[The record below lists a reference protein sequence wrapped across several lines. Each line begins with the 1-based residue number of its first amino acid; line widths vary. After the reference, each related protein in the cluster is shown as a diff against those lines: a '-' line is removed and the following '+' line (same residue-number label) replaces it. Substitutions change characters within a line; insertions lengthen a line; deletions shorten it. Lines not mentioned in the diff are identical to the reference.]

1 MQGGAGTVAM
11 PCCVGRGARVNP
23 YKILQVDRDAE
34 PEVIEAAYRRLVTK
48 YHPDRNDSPE
58 AGAMLRDLN
67 AAYEL
72 VSDPERRAHYDREWA
87 NGRGTRRTTQPP
99 HTDDE
104 DETPTRVVL
113 NVLVAGAVLTLLVY
127 QPRLGATLV
136 ALSALIWL
144 AWKYALITAVVGR
157 SVLALLV
164 LVVLGFAVRYWL
176 EERRA
181 TTELRGLD
189 LKTLFAA
196 KLREQSRQCTATVT
210 ATQRARSAAAC
221 ECLAAV
227 IRAHF
232 DFSPVNVDT
241 AVDYRAVVSARFE
254 HAQPSDEDRAACLA
268 RDVPAAR

>member
-1 MQGGAGTVAM
+1 
-11 PCCVGRGARVNP
+11 VNP

-34 PEVIEAAYRRLVTK
+34 QEVLEAAYRRLVAK

-87 NGRGTRRTTQPP
+87 NGSGTRRASQAP
-99 HTDDE
+99 HAEDGE
-104 DETPTRVVL
+104 DETPNRVVL

-127 QPRLGATLV
+127 QPRLGVTLV
-136 ALSALIWL
+136 GLSGLLWL
-144 AWKYALITAVVGR
+144 AWKYSLITEFVGR
-157 SVLALLV
+157 VVLALVV
-164 LVVLGFAVRYWL
+164 LVVLGFGVHYWR

-181 TTELRGLD
+181 SAELRGLD

-196 KLREQSRQCTATVT
+196 KLREQERACTANP
-210 ATQRARSAAAC
+210 RAAAPAAFC
-221 ECLAAV
+221 ACLSDV

-232 DFSPVNVDT
+232 DFSRVNVET
-241 AVDYRAVVSARFE
+241 AADFRAVVASRFE
-254 HAQPSDEDRAACLA
+254 HALPSDEDRASCLA
-268 RDVPAAR
+268 REPPAVP

>member
-1 MQGGAGTVAM
+1 ML
-11 PCCVGRGARVNP
+11 RRSRRSRVNP

-34 PEVIEAAYRRLVTK
+34 QEVIEAAYRRLVAK

-87 NGRGTRRTTQPP
+87 DGRGRRTSQAP
-99 HTDDE
+99 HEGDE
-104 DETPTRVVL
+104 DEAPNRVAL

-136 ALSALIWL
+136 GLSALVWL
-144 AWKYALITAVVGR
+144 AWKYALITAFVGR
-157 SVLALLV
+157 VVLALVV
-164 LVVLGFAVRYWL
+164 LVVLGFGVHYWL

-181 TTELRGLD
+181 SAELRGLD
-189 LKTLFAA
+189 VKTLFAA
-196 KLREQSRQCTATVT
+196 KLREQARACTAD
-210 ATQRARSAAAC
+210 APAAQPRAAFCA
-221 ECLAAV
+221 CLADV

-232 DFSPVNVDT
+232 DFSPVNVDS
-241 AVDYRAVVSARFE
+241 AADYRAVVSTRFE
-254 HAQPSDEDRAACLA
+254 HALPSDEDRASCLA
-268 RDVPAAR
+268 RESAAKH

>member
-1 MQGGAGTVAM
+1 M
-11 PCCVGRGARVNP
+11 NP

-34 PEVIEAAYRRLVTK
+34 PEVIEAAYRRLVAK

-87 NGRGTRRTTQPP
+87 NGRGSRRASQAP
-99 HTDDE
+99 HDDDGE
-104 DETPTRVVL
+104 DETPNRVML

-136 ALSALIWL
+136 GLSALIWL

-196 KLREQSRQCTATVT
+196 KLREQS
-210 ATQRARSAAAC
+210 QRCMAQAPARVPPSAAFC
-221 ECLAAV
+221 QCLAEA
-227 IRAHF
+227 IRSHF

-241 AVDYRAVVSARFE
+241 AADFRAAVSTRFE
-254 HAQPSDEDRAACLA
+254 HALPSDEARAACLA
-268 RDVPAAR
+268 H

>member
-1 MQGGAGTVAM
+1 M
-11 PCCVGRGARVNP
+11 PCFVGRGARVNP

-34 PEVIEAAYRRLVTK
+34 PEVIEAAYRRLVAK

-87 NGRGTRRTTQPP
+87 NGRGSRRASQAP
-99 HTDDE
+99 HDDDGE
-104 DETPTRVVL
+104 DETPNRVVL

-127 QPRLGATLV
+127 QPRLGATLIG
-136 ALSALIWL
+136 LSALIWL

-164 LVVLGFAVRYWL
+164 LVVLGFAARYWL

-181 TTELRGLD
+181 ATELRGLD

-196 KLREQSRQCTATVT
+196 KLREQSQRCTATVT

-221 ECLAAV
+221 DCLAEV

-241 AVDYRAVVSARFE
+241 AADYRAVVSARFE

>member
-1 MQGGAGTVAM
+1 ML
-11 PCCVGRGARVNP
+11 CRSRRSRVNP

-34 PEVIEAAYRRLVTK
+34 QEVIEAAYRRLVAK

-72 VSDPERRAHYDREWA
+72 VSDPERRARYDREWA
-87 NGRGTRRTTQPP
+87 DGTGSRRVSQAPRA
-99 HTDDE
+99 DDGE
-104 DETPTRVVL
+104 DETPNRVVL

-136 ALSALIWL
+136 GLSALLWL
-144 AWKYALITAVVGR
+144 AWKYALITAFVGR
-157 SVLALLV
+157 VVLALIV
-164 LVVLGFAVRYWL
+164 LVVLGFGVHYWL

-181 TTELRGLD
+181 NTELRGLD

-196 KLREQSRQCTATVT
+196 KLREQAQACAADSRTVQPGTPSPPTAFC
-210 ATQRARSAAAC
+210 AC
-221 ECLAAV
+221 LSDV

-241 AVDYRAVVSARFE
+241 AADYGAVVSARFE
-254 HAQPSDEDRAACLA
+254 HALPSDEDRASCLA
-268 RDVPAAR
+268 RESAGSRH